1 MNRPVLA
8 AVAGVMTLMLSA
20 CSTLESLNP
29 FASRGPKIAELQA
42 IETTASVR
50 VLWENQVGKSGGFSF
65 TPAVVGSSVYAAS
78 HDGTILRL
86 DDGQTVWKINAG
98 HALTGGVGADNN
110 LVVVGTA
117 KGDILAF
124 ASADGRMLWK
134 AKASSEIVAP
144 PAIAPGTVIVR
155 SGDHRLTA
163 YDAFEGKRKWVY
175 QRPTPPLSL
184 RTTASPLLIDKYVF
198 AGFPG
203 GKLIAVSVDNGAPLW
218 EGTVSLPKGATELD
232 RVADITSVPVIDD
245 RTVCAAAFQ
254 GRIACFD
261 LGSGSL
267 IWARDISS
275 AAGLTIDGRYVF
287 VSDDKGAVHAL
298 DKSSGASLWKQDKL
312 FLRRLTAPLSGA
324 RGLAV
329 ADLRGV
335 IHFLR
340 HDDGAFVARLTTDG
354 SAVVA
359 PLQRQN
365 DRLIVQTSDG
375 RILAIEGS

>member
-1 MNRPVLA
+1 MNRSLS
-8 AVAGVMTLMLSA
+8 AVAGVMMLTLSA

-29 FASRGPKIAELQA
+29 FASRGPKIAEPPA
-42 IETTASVR
+42 IETTISTR
-50 VLWENQVGKSGGFSF
+50 VLWETQVGKSGGFNF
-65 TPAVVGSSVYAAS
+65 TPAIVGSAVYAAA
-78 HDGTILRL
+78 HDGTVARF
-86 DDGQTVWKINAG
+86 DEGQTVWKINAG
-98 HALTGGVGADNN
+98 QSLTGGVGADAN

-117 KGDILAF
+117 KGEVLAF
-124 ASADGRMLWK
+124 ASSDGRPLWK
-134 AKASSEIVAP
+134 ARASSEIVAP
-144 PAIAPGTVIVR
+144 PALALGMVIVR

-175 QRPTPPLSL
+175 KRPTPPLSV
-184 RTTASPLLIDKYVF
+184 RTSAAPLVVDNFVF

-218 EGTVSLPKGATELD
+218 EGTVALPKGATELD
-232 RVADITSVPVIDD
+232 RVADITSVPVIDG
-245 RTVCAAAFQ
+245 RTVCAAAYQ
-254 GRIACFD
+254 GRVACFD

-287 VSDDKGAVHAL
+287 VSDDKGTVHAL

-312 FLRRLTAPLSGA
+312 FLRRLSAPVSGP
-324 RGLAV
+324 RWLAV
-329 ADLRGV
+329 ADLQGMV
-335 IHFLR
+335 HFLR

-359 PLQRQN
+359 PPQHQN
-365 DRLIVQTSDG
+365 DRLIVQTSGG
-375 RILAIEGS
+375 RVLAIEGS